1 MDSAAMPGDSNPAT
15 SIFGRNR
22 RRARR
27 QLVYTPAYAN
37 LSGSTQGAVLE
48 LCEILN
54 ISESGACIQASWP
67 MKANRLLPLCLDLS
81 ATGAKVHVVGHVVW
95 SDRSGRTGI
104 RFPQMSEAS
113 RGQLRNWLEANAKL
127 EPQTAAS
134 EPSPEAAQPQP
145 DSQRQS
151 RPAHAVAYSSLVNE
165 WAEIEKEVELCG
177 PDLDPALHLIA
188 QRALTLTWAS
198 GTAIALINKL
208 RPSEM
213 ICRARAGTDSP
224 EIGAR
229 LEAGTGFSG
238 QCVQSG
244 TAVTCD
250 DTEYDSRVDPAN
262 CRSLGV
268 RSMAACPVKRGKEII
283 GIVEV
288 FSSEPAAFWEN
299 DITVLEKLAGF
310 VAEAV
315 RRAEHSRVDVLSF
328 PLGEGAEPEPRHHPP
343 DLETPEVFHQ
353 PRSFRRKAL
362 LLLTGIFS
370 ITAVIWLSASWID
383 HFERSNSQFTMP
395 SAQAD
400 SSQET
405 YATTDI
411 KDLRK
416 IANQGDAAAQYA
428 LAKRYVNGDG
438 VKQDYREAHHWF
450 LQAAEQGHIRAQ
462 SKVAASFWEGRGGP
476 QDYTRAYFWALLA
489 QAGGDETAAAIVL
502 SCTPHMTP
510 AQIAAEQKAAEE
522 WMHSHNT
529 GRTDSN

>member
-1 MDSAAMPGDSNPAT
+1 MDSGAIPGDSNRGI
-15 SIFGRNR
+15 SIFGRDR

-27 QLVYTPAYAN
+27 HLVHTPAYAN
-37 LSGSTQGAVLE
+37 LSGSAQGTVLE
-48 LCEILN
+48 LCEVLN
-54 ISESGACIQASWP
+54 INENGACIQASWP

-95 SDRSGRTGI
+95 SDPSGRTGI
-104 RFPQMSEAS
+104 RFPQMSDAS
-113 RGQLRNWLEANAKL
+113 RGQLRDWLEANAKL
-127 EPQTAAS
+127 APDT
-134 EPSPEAAQPQP
+134 EAAPPTDAAAGSQP
-145 DSQRQS
+145 DPQAHS
-151 RPAHAVAYSSLVNE
+151 RPGHGAAYSSLVNE
-165 WAEIEKEVELCG
+165 WVEIEKEVELCG

-224 EIGAR
+224 EIGAC
-229 LEAGTGFSG
+229 LEAGSGFSG
-238 QCVQSG
+238 QCIQAG

-250 DTEYDSRVDPAN
+250 DTESDSRVDRGN

-268 RSMAACPVKRGKEII
+268 RSMAACPVKRGKDTI

-299 DITVLEKLAGF
+299 DVTVLEKLAGF

-315 RRAEHSRVDVLSF
+315 RRAEHARADVRSF
-328 PLGEGAEPEPRHHPP
+328 RSGGDTEPDAPP
-343 DLETPEVFHQ
+343 VFETSDAFRQ
-353 PRSFRRKAL
+353 PMSFRRKAL
-362 LLLTGIFS
+362 LLLAGIAS
-370 ITAVIWLSASWID
+370 ITGVVWLVVPWTGHSDS
-383 HFERSNSQFTMP
+383 SPSQFTLP

-405 YATTDI
+405 YATTDLR
-411 KDLRK
+411 DLRRL
-416 IANQGDAAAQYA
+416 ASHGDAAAEYA

-438 VKQDYREAHHWF
+438 VEQDYQEARHWF
-450 LQAAEQGHIRAQ
+450 LQAAEQGHVRAQ

-476 QDYTRAYFWALLA
+476 QDYTRAYFWGLLA
-489 QAGGDETAAAIVL
+489 QAGGDETAAAIV
-502 SCTPHMTP
+502 SGCAPHLTQ
-510 AQIAAEQKAAEE
+510 AQTTAEQKAAEE
-522 WMHSHNT
+522 WQHSHNL
-529 GRTDSN
+529 RQTDSN

>member
-1 MDSAAMPGDSNPAT
+1 MERAAMSGDSNPGT
-15 SIFGRNR
+15 SIFGRDR

-27 QLVYTPAYAN
+27 HLVHTPAYAN
-37 LSGSTQGAVLE
+37 LSGSAQGAVLE

-54 ISESGACIQASWP
+54 ISENGACIQASWP

-81 ATGAKVHVVGHVVW
+81 VTGAKVHVVGHVVW

-113 RGQLRNWLEANAKL
+113 RGQLRDWLEENAKL
-127 EPQTAAS
+127 APETRPPEPTAEAAEPQP
-134 EPSPEAAQPQP
+134 EPPAP
-145 DSQRQS
+145 S
-151 RPAHAVAYSSLVNE
+151 RPGHAATYSSLVNE

-224 EIGAR
+224 EIGAC

-238 QCVQSG
+238 QCIQSG

-250 DTEYDSRVDPAN
+250 DTESDSRVDRAN

-315 RRAEHSRVDVLSF
+315 RRAEHARSDVLSSS
-328 PLGEGAEPEPRHHPP
+328 LGEDAEAEARHDAVAEMP
-343 DLETPEVFHQ
+343 DGFHQ
-353 PRSFRRKAL
+353 PMSFRRKAL
-362 LLLTGIFS
+362 LLLTGIAS
-370 ITAVIWLSASWID
+370 ITAVIWLAAPWID
-383 HFERSNSQFTMP
+383 NPDDSPAQFSLP

-405 YATTDI
+405 YATTDLR
-411 KDLRK
+411 DLRRL
-416 IANQGDAAAQYA
+416 ADQGDAAAQYA
-428 LAKRYVNGDG
+428 LAKRYANGDG
-438 VKQDYREAHHWF
+438 VNQDYHEAHHWF

-462 SKVAASFWEGRGGP
+462 SKLAASFWEGRGGP
-476 QDYTRAYFWALLA
+476 QDYSRAYFWALLA

-502 SCTPHMTP
+502 SSAPHLTR
-510 AQIAAEQKAAEE
+510 AQTTAEQKAAQE
-522 WMHSHNT
+522 WMHSHNI
-529 GRTDSN
+529 GQPDSN

>member
-1 MDSAAMPGDSNPAT
+1 MDSGAMPADSNRGI
-15 SIFGRNR
+15 SIFGRDR

-27 QLVYTPAYAN
+27 HLVHTPAYAN
-37 LSGSTQGAVLE
+37 LSGSTQGTVLE
-48 LCEILN
+48 LCEILDIN
-54 ISESGACIQASWP
+54 ENGACIQASWP

-81 ATGAKVHVVGHVVW
+81 LTGAKVHVVGHVVW
-95 SDRSGRTGI
+95 SNPSGKTGI

-113 RGQLRNWLEANAKL
+113 RGQLRDWLEANAKL
-127 EPQTAAS
+127 APDTEAPLPTAAAAGSQPDPQTH
-134 EPSPEAAQPQP
+134 
-145 DSQRQS
+145 S
-151 RPAHAVAYSSLVNE
+151 RPGHGVAYSSLVNE

-224 EIGAR
+224 EIGAC

-238 QCVQSG
+238 QCIQSG

-250 DTEYDSRVDPAN
+250 DTESDSRVDRAN
-262 CRSLGV
+262 CQSLGV
-268 RSMAACPVKRGKEII
+268 RSMAACPVKRGKDII

-299 DITVLEKLAGF
+299 DVTVLEKLAGF

-315 RRAEHSRVDVLSF
+315 RRAEHARADVRSF
-328 PLGEGAEPEPRHHPP
+328 PLGKDAEPEPQHDPP
-343 DLETPEVFHQ
+343 VPETLYAFRQ
-353 PRSFRRKAL
+353 PMSFRRKAL
-362 LLLTGIFS
+362 LLLAGIAS
-370 ITAVIWLSASWID
+370 ITGVVWLVTWTGNSDS
-383 HFERSNSQFTMP
+383 SPSQFTLP

-405 YATTDI
+405 YATTD
-411 KDLRK
+411 LRELRRL
-416 IANQGDAAAQYA
+416 ASHGDAAAEYA
-428 LAKRYVNGDG
+428 LAKRYANGDG
-438 VKQDYREAHHWF
+438 VEEDYHEARHWF
-450 LQAAEQGHIRAQ
+450 LQAAEQGHVRAQ

-476 QDYTRAYFWALLA
+476 QDYSRAYFWGLLA

-502 SCTPHMTP
+502 SSAPHLTQ
-510 AQIAAEQKAAEE
+510 AQTAAEQNAAEQ
-522 WMHSHNT
+522 WQHSHNL
-529 GRTDSN
+529 RQTDSN

>member
-1 MDSAAMPGDSNPAT
+1 MESAAMPGDSNLGT
-15 SIFGRNR
+15 SIFGRDR

-27 QLVYTPAYAN
+27 HLVHTPAYAN
-37 LSGSTQGAVLE
+37 LSGSAQGAVLE

-81 ATGAKVHVVGHVVW
+81 ATGAKVNVVGHVVW

-104 RFPQMSEAS
+104 RFPQISEAA
-113 RGQLRNWLEANAKL
+113 RGQLRDWLEANSKL
-127 EPQTAAS
+127 A
-134 EPSPEAAQPQP
+134 PETVPPQP
-145 DSQRQS
+145 SAHAAEPRAGPQGHS
-151 RPAHAVAYSSLVNE
+151 KSGHAVAYSSLVNE

-198 GTAIALINKL
+198 GTAIALINKR

-213 ICRARAGTDSP
+213 ICRARAGTESP
-224 EIGAR
+224 EIGAC
-229 LEAGTGFSG
+229 LEAGSGFSG
-238 QCVQSG
+238 QCIQSG

-250 DTEYDSRVDPAN
+250 DTESDSRVDRAS

-268 RSMAACPVKRGKEII
+268 RSMAACPVKRGKDII

-299 DITVLEKLAGF
+299 DVTVLEKLAGF

-315 RRAEHSRVDVLSF
+315 RRAEHSRADARSF
-328 PLGEGAEPEPRHHPP
+328 PSGQDTKPEPRHDPVP
-343 DLETPEVFHQ
+343 ETLDGFRQ
-353 PRSFRRKAL
+353 PMSFRRKAL
-362 LLLTGIFS
+362 LLLAGIAS
-370 ITAVIWLSASWID
+370 ITGVVWLVVPWTSNSD
-383 HFERSNSQFTMP
+383 RSPSQFTLP

-405 YATTDI
+405 YATTD
-411 KDLRK
+411 LRELRRL
-416 IANQGDAAAQYA
+416 ASHGDAAAEYA
-428 LAKRYVNGDG
+428 LAKRYANGDG
-438 VKQDYREAHHWF
+438 VEQDYHEARHWF
-450 LQAAEQGHIRAQ
+450 MQAAEQGHVRAQ

-476 QDYTRAYFWALLA
+476 QDYTRAYFWGLLA
-489 QAGGDETAAAIVL
+489 QAGGDETAAAIV
-502 SCTPHMTP
+502 SGSAPHLTH
-510 AQIAAEQKAAEE
+510 AQTAAEQKAAEE
-522 WMHSHNT
+522 WLHSHNLRQT
-529 GRTDSN
+529 NSN

>member
-1 MDSAAMPGDSNPAT
+1 MDSGAMPGDRNLGT
-15 SIFGRNR
+15 SIFGRDR

-27 QLVYTPAYAN
+27 HLVHTPAYAN
-37 LSGSTQGAVLE
+37 LSGSAQGAVLE

-54 ISESGACIQASWP
+54 ISENGACIQASWP

-95 SDRSGRTGI
+95 SDPSGRTGI

-113 RGQLRNWLEANAKL
+113 RGQLKDWLETNAKL
-127 EPQTAAS
+127 APPTAAPESTPGTGGSQSEPQAH
-134 EPSPEAAQPQP
+134 
-145 DSQRQS
+145 S
-151 RPAHAVAYSSLVNE
+151 RPVHAVAYTSLVNE

-177 PDLDPALHLIA
+177 PDLDPAMHLIA

-238 QCVQSG
+238 QCIQSG
-244 TAVTCD
+244 NTVVCD
-250 DTEYDSRVDPAN
+250 DTEFDSRVDRAN

-268 RSMAACPVKRGKEII
+268 RSLAACPVKRGKEVI

-299 DITVLEKLAGF
+299 DMTVLEKLAAF
-310 VAEAV
+310 VSEAV
-315 RRAEHSRVDVLSF
+315 RRAEHSRADILSF
-328 PLGEGAEPEPRHHPP
+328 PLGEDAETEPRP
-343 DLETPEVFHQ
+343 DASVPEMPDTFRQ
-353 PRSFRRKAL
+353 PLSFRRKAL
-362 LLLTGIFS
+362 LLLTGIACL
-370 ITAVIWLSASWID
+370 TAVVWLAAPWI
-383 HFERSNSQFTMP
+383 SNSQTSPSLTLP

-411 KDLRK
+411 RDLKRL
-416 IANQGDAAAQYA
+416 ANQGDAAAQYA
-428 LAKRYVNGDG
+428 LAKRYVNGDS
-438 VKQDYREAHHWF
+438 VPQDYHEARHWF

-462 SKVAASFWEGRGGP
+462 SKLAASFWEGRGGP
-476 QDYTRAYFWALLA
+476 QDYSRAYFWALLA

-502 SCTPHMTP
+502 SSAPHLTP
-510 AQIAAEQKAAEE
+510 AQTAAEQKAAEQ
-522 WMHSHNT
+522 WMHSHNL
-529 GRTDSN
+529 GQADSN